1 MLEDELLISELRHGD
16 KKALRQIYVKYKDN
30 LLTIAASLL
39 HDVGAAE
46 DVLHDVFVS
55 FAAGA
60 GNIKLRVSLRNY
72 LAASVANRVR
82 DVYRKRKHPMVSL
95 DDARQICSD
104 SGDPVQ
110 TAIFGEEFR
119 LFTDA
124 LFRLPFEQRETIILH
139 IKGGMKFKDIARMQ
153 GITTSTVQ
161 GRYRYGI
168 GKLRTILN
176 GERKK

>member
-1 MLEDELLISELRHGD
+1 MLEDERLISELHRGD
-16 KKALRQIYVKYKDN
+16 KQVLRQIYLKYKDN

-39 HDVGAAE
+39 HDACTAE

-60 GNIKLRVSLRNY
+60 GKIKLRVNLRNY
-72 LAASVANRVR
+72 LVASVANRVR
-82 DVYRKRKHPMVSL
+82 DIYRKKKHPTVGL
-95 DDARQICSD
+95 EQVGQISSD
-104 SGDPVQ
+104 TVNPVQ
-110 TAIFGEEFR
+110 SAIFGEEFR
-119 LFTDA
+119 LLTDA
-124 LFRLPFEQRETIILH
+124 LFQLPFEQRETIILH
-139 IKGGMKFKDIARMQ
+139 IKGGMKFREIAQMQ

-168 GKLRTILN
+168 SKLRTVLN

>member
-1 MLEDELLISELRHGD
+1 MLEDERLISELHNGD
-16 KKALRQIYVKYKDN
+16 KNALRQIYLKYKDN

-55 FAAGA
+55 FASHA
-60 GNIKLRVSLRNY
+60 GNIRPRVSLRNY
-72 LAASVANRVR
+72 LVASIANRVR
-82 DVYRKRKHPMVSL
+82 DIYRKKKHPTVGL
-95 DDARQICSD
+95 DDARQISSD

-110 TAIFGEEFR
+110 SAIFGEEFR
-119 LFTDA
+119 LLTDA
-124 LFRLPFEQRETIILH
+124 LFRLPFEQRQTIILH
-139 IKGGMKFKDIARMQ
+139 IKGGMKFRDIARMQ

-168 GKLRTILN
+168 DKLRIILN

>member
-1 MLEDELLISELRHGD
+1 MLEDERLISELSHGD
-16 KKALRQIYVKYKDN
+16 KKALRRIYLKYKDN

-39 HDVGAAE
+39 HDVSAAE

-60 GNIKLRVSLRNY
+60 GNIKPRVSLRNY
-72 LAASVANRVR
+72 LVASVANRVR
-82 DVYRKRKHPMVSL
+82 DIYRKKKHPTVAL
-95 DDARQICSD
+95 NDARQISSN
-104 SGDPVQ
+104 SGDPLQ
-110 TAIFGEEFR
+110 SAMFGEEFR
-119 LFTDA
+119 LLTDA
-124 LFRLPFEQRETIILH
+124 LFRLPFEQRQTIILH
-139 IKGGMKFKDIARMQ
+139 IKGGMKFREIARMQ

-168 GKLRTILN
+168 GKLRTVLN

>member
-1 MLEDELLISELRHGD
+1 MLEDERLISELHHGD
-16 KKALRQIYVKYKDN
+16 KKALRQIYLKYKDN

-46 DVLHDVFVS
+46 DILHDVFVS

-60 GNIKLRVSLRNY
+60 GNIRPRVSLRNY
-72 LAASVANRVR
+72 LVASIANRVR
-82 DVYRKRKHPMVSL
+82 DMYRKKKHPTVSL
-95 DDARQICSD
+95 ENARQISSD

-110 TAIFGEEFR
+110 SAIFGEEFR
-119 LFTDA
+119 LLTDA
-124 LFRLPFEQRETIILH
+124 LLRLPFEQRQTIILH
-139 IKGGMKFKDIARMQ
+139 IKGGMKFRDIAQMQ

-168 GKLRTILN
+168 DKLRTVLN

>member
-1 MLEDELLISELRHGD
+1 MLEDEHLISELRHGN
-16 KKALRQIYVKYKDN
+16 KQALRQIYLKYKDN

-39 HDVGAAE
+39 HDVDAAE
-46 DVLHDVFVS
+46 DVLHDVFIS
-55 FAAGA
+55 FAAAA
-60 GNIKLRVSLRNY
+60 GNIKLRSSLRNY
-72 LAASVANRVR
+72 LLASVANRVR
-82 DVYRKRKHPMVSL
+82 DIYRKKKHPKVAL
-95 DDARQICSD
+95 DDTCQISAD

-110 TAIFGEEFR
+110 SAIFGEEFR
-119 LFTDA
+119 LLICA

-139 IKGGMKFKDIARMQ
+139 IKGGMKFRDIARMQ

-176 GERKK
+176 GEQKK

>member
-1 MLEDELLISELRHGD
+1 MLEDERLISELHHGD
-16 KKALRQIYVKYKDN
+16 KKALRQIYLKYKDN

-46 DVLHDVFVS
+46 EILHDVFVS

-60 GNIKLRVSLRNY
+60 GNIRPRVSLRNY
-72 LAASVANRVR
+72 LVASIANRVR
-82 DVYRKRKHPMVSL
+82 DMYRKKKHPTVSL
-95 DDARQICSD
+95 ENARQISSD

-110 TAIFGEEFR
+110 SAIFGEEFR
-119 LFTDA
+119 LLTDA
-124 LFRLPFEQRETIILH
+124 LLRLPFEQRQTIILH
-139 IKGGMKFKDIARMQ
+139 IKGGMKFRDIAQMQ

-168 GKLRTILN
+168 DKLRTVLN

>member
-1 MLEDELLISELRHGD
+1 MLEDERLISDLRHGN
-16 KKALRQIYVKYKDN
+16 KEALRRIYLKYKDD
-30 LLTIAASLL
+30 LLTIVASIL
-39 HDVGAAE
+39 HDVDAAE
-46 DVLHDVFVS
+46 DVLHDVFVT

-82 DVYRKRKHPMVSL
+82 DIYRKKKHPTVSL
-95 DDARQICSD
+95 ENVHQISTD
-104 SGDPVQ
+104 SSDPVQ
-110 TAIFGEEFR
+110 PAIFGEEFR
-119 LFTDA
+119 QLTDA
-124 LFRLPFEQRETIILH
+124 LLRLPFEQRETIILH
-139 IKGGMKFKDIARMQ
+139 IKGGMKFREIARMQ

-176 GERKK
+176 GETKK

>member
-1 MLEDELLISELRHGD
+1 MLEDERLISELHHGD
-16 KKALRQIYVKYKDN
+16 KKALRQIYLKYKDN

-55 FAAGA
+55 FATGA
-60 GNIKLRVSLRNY
+60 GNIKLKVSLRNY
-72 LAASVANRVR
+72 LVASVANRVR
-82 DVYRKRKHPMVSL
+82 DIYRKKKHPTVGL
-95 DDARQICSD
+95 DNTRQISSD

-110 TAIFGEEFR
+110 SAIFGEEFQQ
-119 LFTDA
+119 LTDA
-124 LFRLPFEQRETIILH
+124 LFLLPFEQRETIILH
-139 IKGGMKFKDIARMQ
+139 IKGGMKFSDIARTQ

>member
-1 MLEDELLISELRHGD
+1 MLEDERLISELHQGD
-16 KKALRQIYVKYKDN
+16 KKALRQIYLKYKDN

-39 HDVGAAE
+39 HDIGAAE

-60 GNIKLRVSLRNY
+60 GNIRPRVSLRNY
-72 LAASVANRVR
+72 LVASITNRVR
-82 DVYRKRKHPMVSL
+82 DIYRKKKHPTVGL
-95 DDARQICSD
+95 NDARQISSD

-110 TAIFGEEFR
+110 SAIFGEEFR
-119 LFTDA
+119 LLTDA
-124 LFRLPFEQRETIILH
+124 LFRLPFEQRQTIILH
-139 IKGGMKFKDIARMQ
+139 IKGGMKFKEIARMQ

-168 GKLRTILN
+168 DKLRTILN